1 MSTKIAII
9 DYGIGNITSI
19 QNSLNKIDVVNK
31 VIQDPEELNNFTH
44 IILPGVGSFKAAMTA
59 IINKS
64 WDCKIKENVIL
75 KKKPILGICLGMQL
89 LFEKGYE
96 NGETDGL
103 GLVKGEVVKIN
114 EENIKIPHL
123 GWNNLED
130 SNQNSLLTNLNNFP
144 DFYFAHSYHV
154 LPIDEKIIISYVIY
168 GKKIVAVVAENNIYG
183 TQFHPEKSQD
193 NGMKL
198 LLNFS
203 NL

>member
-1 MSTKIAII
+1 MSTEIAII

-19 QNSLNKIDVVNK
+19 QNSLNKIDVKNK
-31 VIQDPEELNNFTH
+31 IIQTPVELDNFTH

-59 IINKS
+59 IINKGWS
-64 WDCKIKENVIL
+64 NKIKEDVVS

-96 NGETDGL
+96 NGETEGL
-103 GLVKGEVVKIN
+103 GLLKGEVVKIN
-114 EENIKIPHL
+114 EENKKIPHL

-130 SNQNSLLTNLNNFP
+130 SNQNSLLTNLNNSP

-154 LPIDEKIIISYVIY
+154 LPINKNIIKSYVIY
-168 GKKIVAVVAENNIYG
+168 GNKIVAVVAENNIYG

-193 NGMKL
+193 NGMTL